1 MQMNFLK
8 KYIFFFSGNS
18 NQSDSYLAELEQQQ
32 EAARETF
39 RWHKKETFR
48 LFKIIGLLLTLNI
61 SQASLQI
68 KLAKLEK
75 SSVAKLTAQPLN
87 IESLQAFFAIFLI

>member
-8 KYIFFFSGNS
+8 KIIFFFSGNS
-18 NQSDSYLAELEQQQ
+18 NQSDSYLAELEQQ

-75 SSVAKLTAQPLN
+75 VDVGQEASYV
-87 IESLQAFFAIFLI
+87 